1 MTGTAEVVSE
11 SNKIDITDIQDSPF
25 VLQILGLLNHDKYT
39 DTTVTKNW
47 VTVGGWHRSSDT
59 LRTYLQALAPT
70 MRTQG
75 SAEELLAAL
84 KNTVIDTI
92 PVKANNEYEF
102 SVLLYGRNNY
112 RQEIQWDKITHD
124 QTHLTLPDTVIEKNS
139 FRNKQQIDI
148 SLLDA
153 NEVYE
158 TMAQW
163 DYGTKLLDVPY
174 VTQSG
179 AKKLFDAG
187 VPFITSNDMATVNSI
202 FGESPSIFTKLIMQ
216 QDSWKRIGTWTY
228 AKLRSSWS
236 ATWIFDKKTNTM
248 QVLASEWYISRNDE
262 NMALPILSVEKIQ
275 TNNSSN

>member
-11 SNKIDITDIQDSPF
+11 SNKIDTTDIQNSPL
-25 VLQILGLLNHDKYT
+25 VLQILGLLNNDRYT

-75 SAEELLAAL
+75 SAEELLSAL

-112 RQEIQWDKITHD
+112 RQEIQWDNIIHD
-124 QTHLTLPDTVIEKNS
+124 QTQLTLPDAVIKKNS
-139 FRNKQQIDI
+139 FRNKQQLDI

-163 DYGTKLLDVPY
+163 DYWTKLLDVPY

-187 VPFITSNDMATVNSI
+187 VPFITNNDMATVNSI
-202 FGESPSIFTKLIMQ
+202 FGESPSVFTKLIMQ

-248 QVLASEWYISRNDE
+248 QVLTSEGYIMDDNQE
-262 NMALPILSVEKIQ
+262 LALPILSVIKW
-275 TNNSSN
+275 